1 MANKDYYAT
10 LGVNK
15 DASADEIKKAY
26 RTLAKKYHPDLNK
39 EPGAEQKLKKFKKHT
54 MFYPMIKKGKRT
66 INSDQ
71 QLLTDQQ
78 VEQDLM
84 VLMDSKA
91 PSKTLIW
98 MTSFLRYLVVGEE
111 DNQEQMLIDQ

>member
-1 MANKDYYAT
+1 MRLKSLSY
-10 LGVNK
+10 
-15 DASADEIKKAY
+15 S
-26 RTLAKKYHPDLNK
+26 RKKYHPDLNK
-39 EPGAEQKLKKFKKHT
+39 EPGAEQKFKEIQEA
-54 MFYPMIKKGKRT
+54 YDVLSDDQKGKRT

-98 MTSFLRYLVVGEE
+98 MISFLRYLVVGEE